1 VDQQDRPGDDAPAG
15 GGVAAIPRVRVS
27 APERVTAALDEL
39 GLRRGRPV
47 LVVVGGAA
55 GMVDSDLDELR
66 TVLRE
71 VALPLLHRLDAVV
84 VDGGTDSGV
93 MRAVGQARRDG
104 RGGFPLI
111 GVAAEGTVVLPG
123 ADGQNPDA
131 ADLEPHH
138 TGFVLVPGHD
148 WGDESPW
155 IGQVAGA
162 VAGGAPSATLVVNG
176 GRITLLDAQA
186 SIDQGRRV
194 VVLAGTGRTADAI
207 DLART
212 DPAANPQATAIA
224 TAELTTV
231 VPVADAD
238 AVRGALEAALSAAS
252 SRSTIG
258 WAR

>member
-1 VDQQDRPGDDAPAG
+1 VDQQGRPGEGLPTDATD
-15 GGVAAIPRVRVS
+15 AIPRVRVS
-27 APERVTAALDEL
+27 GVEDVVGALDEL

-47 LVVVGGAA
+47 LVLVGGAS
-55 GMVDSDLDELR
+55 GMADADLDELG

-84 VDGGTDSGV
+84 VDGGTDAGV
-93 MRAVGQARRDG
+93 MRVVGRARRDG
-104 RGGFPLI
+104 GGGFPLI

-123 ADGQNPDA
+123 ADAQNPDA

-138 TGFVLVPGHD
+138 TGFILVPGRE

-155 IGQVAGA
+155 LGRVADA
-162 VAGGAPSATLVVNG
+162 VADGARSATLVVNG
-176 GRITLLDAQA
+176 GKITLLDAQA
-186 SIDQGRRV
+186 SIDRGRRV

-212 DPAANPQATAIA
+212 DPGADPRATAIA
-224 TAELTTV
+224 GAELTTV

-238 AVRGALEAALSAAS
+238 AIRGALEAALGPA
-252 SRSTIG
+252 
-258 WAR
+258 